1 MPETGTASERQ
12 FVNQVNFLNQLCK
25 LMQTYSKKK
34 KNNAHNPTLK
44 GVNIHEID
52 EQLVSKQTGA

>member
-1 MPETGTASERQ
+1 
-12 FVNQVNFLNQLCK
+12 
-25 LMQTYSKKK
+25 MQTYSKKK